1 MLAKA
6 IIMNKGSELPRLQFI
21 TGTNP
26 RLPHS
31 EEVREVCK
39 AGVRFIQFREK
50 AATVESTKRMAETAF
65 AVARIYG
72 AWFIVN
78 DYIEVALDIGADG
91 VHVGYKDASPKEAR
105 DALGNDAIIGG
116 TANNFDHIKWL
127 HEQEVNYMG
136 VGPFRY
142 TDNKEELEPILG
154 FEGYQKLLQQMNA
167 YGITIPTYA
176 VGGVTI
182 DDAGRL
188 IANGLHGVSIGS
200 AIGSSRD
207 IQSSAQSLLQALEG
221 VEY

>member
-6 IIMNKGSELPRLQFI
+6 MIMNKGPELPRLQFI

-50 AATVESTKRMAETAF
+50 AATVESTKRMAETAL

-78 DYIEVALDIGADG
+78 DYVEVADAIGADG
-91 VHVGYKDASPKEAR
+91 VHVGYNDTSPKEAR
-105 DALGNDAIIGG
+105 KALGNDAIIGG
-116 TANNFDHIKWL
+116 TANNIDHIKWL
-127 HEQEVNYMG
+127 QEQEVTYMG

-154 FEGYQKLLQQMNA
+154 FEGYQTLLQQMNPS
-167 YGITIPTYA
+167 GISIPIYA

-182 DDAGRL
+182 DDAGYL
-188 IANGLHGVSIGS
+188 IANGLHGVSVGS
-200 AIGSSRD
+200 AIGASKD
-207 IQSSAQSLLQALEG
+207 IQSSASALLQAIDG
-221 VEY
+221 ID